1 MDTDLRRRSA
11 APEPDRERAALCAP
25 DATVLRMGY
34 GISDLWALFMNF
46 QRTKFFRYVAG
57 SVITTIVSFG
67 VLTLV
72 YGVFRWWG
80 AVPSTVFANVVAT
93 VPAYWLNRTWTWGKA
108 GRSDLWREV
117 VPFWVLS
124 IAGIA
129 ISMVTASL
137 AADFGRSHHLHR
149 MTEVVVVDG
158 ANLAAYGVLFIG
170 KYLVFNRLFRVAE
183 SMRTARHRT
192 RSAALGRAGALLDP
206 ADHSSGERPA
216 AVNRTFA
223 LSAASTLS
231 VSSSGARYATQANA
245 RGSALRATFAPAE
258 APMALCDVL
267 PATAVDDRD
276 LVDIDPIP
284 DEYSSG

>member
-1 MDTDLRRRSA
+1 MR
-11 APEPDRERAALCAP
+11 
-25 DATVLRMGY
+25 Y
-34 GISDLWALFMNF
+34 GLTDLWALCQRF
-46 QRTKFFRYVAG
+46 QRTKLFRYVAG

-129 ISMVTASL
+129 ISIVTAAL
-137 AADFGRSHHLHR
+137 AADLGRSHHLHR

-183 SMRTARHRT
+183 SI
-192 RSAALGRAGALLDP
+192 RSARQHSWKPAPGRAEATPGNP
-206 ADHSSGERPA
+206 AV
-216 AVNRTFA
+216 AVNRSFA
-223 LSAASTLS
+223 LSAPSTLS
-231 VSSSGARYATQANA
+231 ISSSGATYATQANA
-245 RGSALRATFAPAE
+245 HGSALRATFARPGSPRGPHGPSLISDE
-258 APMALCDVL
+258 DEELM
-267 PATAVDDRD
+267 DRD
-276 LVDIDPIP
+276 PLS
-284 DEYSSG
+284 EGSSGG